1 MTNQARTFSLPPDL
15 GAQIGRDTLA
25 RLAHQVAGVCTA
37 RRASEFP
44 CDDPAAATRDNSLLG
59 LLIYC
64 YASGVLPSRAISEL
78 AEMDPV
84 ASTFCGGAFPERDEI
99 AAFRRDHR
107 ALIQECL
114 KQVYEAAW
122 QVMVVESGPGRVPVG
137 IAEAQPQPSQS
148 ARYDPDGLLHQ
159 IHERISRAAQMDCW
173 SVDC

>member
-1 MTNQARTFSLPPDL
+1 MTNQAHIFTLPPDL

-25 RLAHQVAGVCTA
+25 RLAHQVAGVCSA

-44 CDDPAAATRDNSLLG
+44 CDDPAAATRDNSLLD

-84 ASTFCGGAFPERDEI
+84 ARTFCGGAFPERDEI

-122 QVMVVESGPGRVPVG
+122 QAVINEAGPGRVPVG
-137 IAEAQPQPSQS
+137 IAGAQPKPSPDT
-148 ARYDPDGLLHQ
+148 RYDPSDLLHQ